1 MKRIVPRFLLP
12 LLAAGFTLTSF
23 AQSSASAPNGWHL
36 KDRAQDGYYG
46 ISLDKAYN
54 FLKGKKSKTV
64 VVAVIDSGI
73 DSTHEDLR
81 PILWTNPNEI
91 PGNGVDD
98 DKNGYVDDVH
108 GWNFLGNKDG
118 RNVTEDSYE
127 GVRFYWKHKARFE
140 GIDTTQL
147 TGKDLADYTVWK
159 RARIDL
165 ENSVKSDEVLY
176 LQRLY
181 PTLRRG
187 DSIIARDL
195 KKTEFTAADLKDYKP
210 SSIEAQV
217 VAEMYEQIFAQ
228 EKVEYVSNKMLLEQI
243 EGELR
248 KSTWLTAAPENYR
261 GNVTQDNEDDIND
274 RSYGNNDVMA
284 TTPMHGTH
292 VSGIIAAVRNNGKGI
307 DGIADNVRIMT
318 LRAVPDGDEHD
329 KDIALAIRY
338 AADNGAEIINMSFG
352 KAVSPQ
358 KAFIDDAVRYAQ
370 SKGVL
375 LVQASGNS
383 HQNIDTERNFPT
395 PFFLDS
401 TRATSWIMVDASGDP
416 KNGGLAASFSNYGTT
431 VTDLFAPGKHIYSTL
446 PGGNVYGTLSG
457 TSMAAPVTTGVAALV
472 KEYFPKLSAA
482 QVKYVLEN
490 SVVKPS
496 IKTARPGTDEQVSLD
511 ALARNGGIVNAYEAV
526 KLADAISS
534 GRIKVKVESNK
545 IKVKDAS
552 GKTKTKVEAGKTKI
566 KKEPVKT
573 F

>member
-1 MKRIVPRFLLP
+1 MKRIFPKLLLP
-12 LLAAGFTLTSF
+12 LLAAGLSVTAL
-23 AQSSASAPNGWHL
+23 AQSSPSSTPNGWHL

-54 FLKGKKSKTV
+54 FLKGRKSKTV

-73 DSTHEDLR
+73 DTTHEDLR
-81 PILWTNPNEI
+81 AVLWTNPKEI
-91 PGNGVDD
+91 PGNGIDD
-98 DKNGYVDDVH
+98 DQNGYVDDVH

-140 GIDTTQL
+140 NLDTTAL
-147 TGKDLADYTVWK
+147 TGKDAADYAIWK
-159 RARIDL
+159 QARIDL
-165 ENSVKSDEVLY
+165 QNSIKTDEVLY

-195 KKTEFTAADLKDYKP
+195 KKTEFTAADLKDYKA
-210 SSIEAQV
+210 STIEAQV

-228 EKVEYVSNKMLLEQI
+228 EKVEYVSNRMLLQQI

-248 KSTWLTAAPENYR
+248 KSKWLTNAPENYR

-274 RSYGNNDVMA
+274 RGYGNNDIMA

-292 VSGIIAAVRNNGKGI
+292 VAGIIAALRNNGKGVN
-307 DGIADNVRIMT
+307 GVADNVRIMT

-338 AADNGAEIINMSFG
+338 AADNGAQIINMSFG

-383 HQNIDTERNFPT
+383 HQNIDTSRNFPT
-395 PFFLDS
+395 PLFVDS
-401 TRATSWIMVDASGDP
+401 
-416 KNGGLAASFSNYGTT
+416 
-431 VTDLFAPGKHIYSTL
+431 
-446 PGGNVYGTLSG
+446 
-457 TSMAAPVTTGVAALV
+457 
-472 KEYFPKLSAA
+472 
-482 QVKYVLEN
+482 
-490 SVVKPS
+490 
-496 IKTARPGTDEQVSLD
+496 
-511 ALARNGGIVNAYEAV
+511 
-526 KLADAISS
+526 
-534 GRIKVKVESNK
+534 
-545 IKVKDAS
+545 
-552 GKTKTKVEAGKTKI
+552 
-566 KKEPVKT
+566 
-573 F
+573 